1 MTSPWDCMRVTIAP
15 GFNSWDTWRQVRGI
29 ALPINGNPLICECFI
44 FVTLFST
51 TRRLHLLNTST
62 GSGEPPGL
70 AAVGAAC
77 SFWLLRRQNMSTRW
91 LLTKSSES
99 ET

>member
-1 MTSPWDCMRVTIAP
+1 MTSPCDCVRVTIAP

-29 ALPINGNPLICECFI
+29 ALPINGSPLIYERLY
-44 FVTLFST
+44 FVTLLST
-51 TRRLHLLNTST
+51 ALRLHRLNTST
-62 GSGEPPGL
+62 GLAEPPAL
-70 AAVGAAC
+70 AAVGAVC